1 MWCPAVFRRADKV
14 RDVRAAV
21 FHGPGNVRVEN
32 VDDPEV
38 DLDTDVIV
46 SVLAAGLCGADLWA
60 WRGYAGTV
68 GARTGHE
75 FVGVVDAVG
84 AQVRTLRTG
93 DLVLA
98 PPGWSDGTCEHCL
111 AGLTSS
117 CVDGGVWGEPGHD
130 GAHGERVRVPQA
142 DGTLL
147 RVPERLAAQPEAL
160 LALTCTVP
168 VAHHAAVSAGVR
180 GADTVVVI
188 GDGAVGLCA
197 VQECRRRGA
206 ATVVAVG
213 HHDDRLDIAKQCGA
227 DETVNTA
234 GDPADAVEDIMGR
247 TGGADRVLECA
258 GTASAWQIAMNVIQ
272 DGGRIG
278 YVGTPHSVESVSLR
292 GLFERNIGI
301 AGGLAPARATL
312 PALLRAA
319 ADGRLQP
326 ALVVDLVLPLQEIAD
341 GYAALDARVATKVRL
356 TI

>member
-1 MWCPAVFRRADKV
+1 M
-14 RDVRAAV
+14 RAAV
-21 FHGPGNVRVEN
+21 FHGPGNVRIET

-38 DLDTDVIV
+38 ELDTDVVV

-60 WRGYAGTV
+60 WRGYTGTV

-84 AQVRTLRTG
+84 DQVRTLRSG

-98 PPGWSDGTCEHCL
+98 PPGWSDGTCENCL
-111 AGLTSS
+111 GGLTSS

-147 RVPERLAAQPEAL
+147 RVPERLAGEPSTL
-160 LALTCTVP
+160 LAMTCSVP
-168 VAHHAAVSAGVR
+168 AAHHAAVSAGVR
-180 GADTVVVI
+180 GGDTVVVV

-197 VQECRRRGA
+197 VQEARRRGA
-206 ATVVAVG
+206 ARVVVVG
-213 HHDDRLDIAKQCGA
+213 HHDERLDVAKQCGA
-227 DETVNTA
+227 DETVNA
-234 GDPADAVEDIMGR
+234 AENPAEAIEDVMGR

-258 GTASAWQIAMNVIQ
+258 GTASSWQIAAEVIQ

-278 YVGTPHSVESVSLR
+278 FVGMPYAVEAV
-292 GLFERNIGI
+292 GLSGIFQRNVGL
-301 AGGLAPARATL
+301 AGGLAPARAML
-312 PALLRAA
+312 PGLLRAA
-319 ADGRLQP
+319 SDGRIGP
-326 ALVVDLVLPLQEIAD
+326 AVIVDLVLPLDEIAD

>member
-1 MWCPAVFRRADKV
+1 MEPRALFPVADKV
-14 RDVRAAV
+14 CQVRAAV
-21 FHGPGNVRVEN
+21 FHGPGNVRVET
-32 VDDPEV
+32 VPDPEIE
-38 DLDTDVIV
+38 LETDAVV

-60 WRGYAGTV
+60 WRGYAGAV

-75 FVGVVDAVG
+75 LVGVIDAVG
-84 AQVRTLRTG
+84 GLVRTVRPG

-111 AGLTSS
+111 AGLTTS

-147 RVPERLAAQPEAL
+147 RVPDQLAGRPGTL
-160 LALTCTVP
+160 LALTCSVP
-168 VAHHAAVSAGVR
+168 VGHHAAESAGVR
-180 GADTVVVI
+180 GGDTVVVV

-197 VQECRRRGA
+197 VQEARRRGA
-206 ATVVAVG
+206 ATIVAVG
-213 HHDDRLDIAKQCGA
+213 HHDDRLDVAKECGA
-227 DETVNTA
+227 DETVNA
-234 GDPADAVEDIMGR
+234 AEDAPAAVEDVMGR

-258 GTASAWQIAMNVIQ
+258 GTASAWQIAVNVIQ

-278 YVGTPHSVESVSLR
+278 YVGTPHSVDSIALA

-301 AGGLAPARATL
+301 AGGLAPARAAL

-319 ADGRLQP
+319 ADGRLDP
-326 ALVVDLVLPLQEIAD
+326 AVVVDLVLPLEEIAD